1 MAKRSIGDPRIRL
14 SRPVSEQREA
24 SDGPRVMK
32 DDSDPTKSWQ
42 TISYLQIVWQS
53 LQVDIDRYKEA
64 WEEAERL
71 RPWERVPYDEP
82 YGTKEEMLRR
92 LALGDVGA
100 MYEQLQGLSHMS
112 RHFDPEAYIARKDA
126 ENFFDTLAAAARV
139 AGVTPAT
146 ISRWIKNGRLQA
158 VVVPNPNEVGRPC
171 YRIEREDLE
180 ELRAKAK

>member
-14 SRPVSEQREA
+14 SQPVSEQQKA
-24 SDGPRVMK
+24 SDGSRVLK

-42 TISYLQIVWQS
+42 TISYLQNIWQS
-53 LQVDIDRYKEA
+53 LQLDIDCYKAA
-64 WEEAERL
+64 WEEAEQL

-92 LALGDVGA
+92 LDLGDVGA
-100 MYEQLQGLSHMS
+100 MYEQIQGLSHMS
-112 RHFDPEAYIARKDA
+112 RRLDPEAYIVRKDS
-126 ENFFDTLAAAARV
+126 ENFFDTLAAVAKV

-146 ISRWIKNGRLQA
+146 VSRWIRDRRLQA
-158 VVVPNPNEVGRPC
+158 VVVPNPKGVGRPC